1 MTNDNLPTLLTS
13 QPELLEFVA
22 DSLKALSAQVALC
35 YKEETYPGNA
45 QLLEWEAMLLRL
57 SQLTAFASQL

>member
-13 QPELLEFVA
+13 QPELLEFVS

-35 YKEETYPGNA
+35 FREETPPGEQ
-45 QLLEWEAMLLRL
+45 QLREWEAMLLRL
-57 SQLTAFASQL
+57 AELTEFASKL